1 MSTMQIP
8 HFKERKA
15 TQVAALLIKH
25 NGGQSIDKY
34 KLLKLI
40 YLVDRK
46 ALELWG
52 HSVTYDT
59 PENFPY
65 DPIGPGPTPSH
76 TYDLIDPPK
85 RNLKETSSTSS
96 YWSQFFSNYGG
107 TVSLPSLFPG
117 VGDLSPAE
125 IGLIHEIFEEFGHK
139 TFGELKEYLQAL
151 PEYKDIEGSSGPI
164 KWETLLQAVGWTGE
178 DLEEVKKDLTFKAK
192 FETFVGAR

>member
-1 MSTMQIP
+1 MATMQIP

-52 HSVTYDT
+52 HPVTYDT
-59 PENFPY
+59 PTNFPY
-65 DPIGPGPTPSH
+65 GPTGPTPSH
-76 TYDLIDPPK
+76 MYDLIDPPK
-85 RNLKETSSTSS
+85 RNLKETSSISS
-96 YWSQFFSNYGG
+96 YWSQFFSNYGDG
-107 TVSLPSLFPG
+107 HTVCLLGLCPG

-139 TFGELKEYLQAL
+139 TFGELEEYFQAL
-151 PEYKDIEGSSGPI
+151 PEYKDTGGLSGPI

>member
-15 TQVAALLIKH
+15 IQVAALLIKH

-59 PENFPY
+59 PANLPY
-65 DPIGPGPTPSH
+65 DPTGPTPIH

-85 RNLKETSSTSS
+85 TNLKETSSTSS

-107 TVSLPSLFPG
+107 IVSLLGLCPG

-151 PEYKDIEGSSGPI
+151 PESKDTEGSSGPI